1 MHSVDRTAEVAT
13 SMVCSIVRVL
23 TARIDK
29 SSSTKSITVSD
40 ADTQEANMLKG
51 VAVAKS
57 PFGQA
62 AVAPPK
68 DP

>member
-1 MHSVDRTAEVAT
+1 
-13 SMVCSIVRVL
+13 MVCSIVRVL

-40 ADTQEANMLKG
+40 ADTQETNILKG